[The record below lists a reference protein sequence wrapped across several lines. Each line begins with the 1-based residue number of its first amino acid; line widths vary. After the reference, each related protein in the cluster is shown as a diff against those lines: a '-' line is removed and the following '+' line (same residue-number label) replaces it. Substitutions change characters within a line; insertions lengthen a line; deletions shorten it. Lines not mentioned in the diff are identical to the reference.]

1 MLIEKNDEV
10 RVRFAPSPTGYLHIG
25 GARTAIFNWLFA
37 RQRHGKFL
45 LRIEDTDAVRS
56 SEKMV
61 AAIFEGLTW
70 LGIDWD
76 EEPVFQSHRF
86 EYYQDICRRL
96 VASGE
101 AYNCYCTWEE
111 LAARHQDAFKYDG
124 FCRKLSAEEIA
135 KREREKRPHV
145 VRFKVPEGKTFFTD
159 IVRGSLTFDNV
170 EIDDF
175 IILRSDH
182 KPTYH
187 LAVVADD
194 FDMRISHVIR
204 GDDHL
209 TNTPKQV
216 LLYQA
221 LGWPLPKFA
230 HVPLILGADKKRLSK
245 RHGATSVSEY
255 KTAGYL
261 SDVMVNFLAL
271 LGWSPKGNQEILS
284 REKLIEKFSL
294 KAISRNSAIFD
305 EAKLNWMNGQ
315 YINQMTDDAIF
326 EALSPMM
333 EKIDFLASKRD
344 DKRYILKAISL
355 LKTRVKN
362 LNDFFTLG
370 YYFFKDPEIY
380 DEAAVQKYW
389 NSAASVANLESA
401 YEALSVLDTFDEK
414 QIEIAIRLIAENQEK
429 KTSEFI
435 HPIRLAITGFGV
447 SPGLFELMAFLG
459 KEVVLQRIRHAV
471 TWLNHESR

>member
-25 GARTAIFNWLFA
+25 GARTAIFNWLYA

-56 SEKMV
+56 NKIMV
-61 AAIFEGLTW
+61 TAIFDGLKW

-86 EYYQDICRRL
+86 ENYQKICRDL
-96 VASGE
+96 VASGK
-101 AYNCYCTWEE
+101 AYHCYCTREE
-111 LAARHQDAFKYDG
+111 LAARHRDAFKYDG
-124 FCRKLSAEEIA
+124 FCRNLTAEEIE
-135 KREREKRPHV
+135 KHERENRPYV
-145 VRFKVPEGKTFFTD
+145 VRFKVQAGKTFFND
-159 IVRGSLTFDNV
+159 IVRGSLTFDND

-175 IILRSDH
+175 IILRSDL

-230 HVPLILGADKKRLSK
+230 HVPLILGADRKRLSK
-245 RHGATSVSEY
+245 RHGATAISEY
-255 KTAGYL
+255 RTAGYL
-261 SDVMVNFLAL
+261 SEVMVNFLAL
-271 LGWSPKGNQEILS
+271 LGWSPKANQEILP
-284 REKLIEKFSL
+284 RQKLIEKFSL

-315 YINQMTDDAIF
+315 YIGQMTDEAIF
-326 EALSPMM
+326 QALTPVI
-333 EKIDFLASKRD
+333 EKVDFLGLKRD
-344 DKRYILKAISL
+344 DKNYILKIISL
-355 LKTRVKN
+355 LKSRVKN
-362 LNDFFTLG
+362 LNEFFTLG
-370 YYFFKDPEIY
+370 YYFFKDPEMY
-380 DEAAVQKYW
+380 EDAAVQKYW
-389 NSAASVANLESA
+389 NGAASAANLVSA
-401 YEALSVLDTFDEK
+401 KSALSMLDSFDEK
-414 QIEIAIRLIAENQEK
+414 QIENAIRSLAENQQK
-429 KTSEFI
+429 QSGEFI

-447 SPGLFELMAFLG
+447 SPGLFELMACLG
-459 KEVVLQRIRHAV
+459 KDVVLRRIQRAIA
-471 TWLNHESR
+471 WLNNKS